1 MPQITMI
8 WGSITLKNLIILQF
22 IAACGYVADK
32 IRGLCSGKSE
42 GEEKGIKGI
51 KERPCVISNGTGPKG
66 NVIILKTGHPKNL
79 L

>member
-1 MPQITMI
+1 MVFYKKK
-8 WGSITLKNLIILQF
+8 LF

-42 GEEKGIKGI
+42 GEKKGIKGI

-66 NVIILKTGHPKNL
+66 NHNMYFAKYHMKFVIL
-79 L
+79 